1 MVCVGRGVAAD
12 AAAILEAAPATRERA
27 LTGRAEFARLA
38 AIIAGAAEEGV
49 AREITADAVAV
60 GEPGP
65 AMGRADAARADLA
78 RRAGDAAS
86 AAMVDIGRED
96 MAGAGIRTII
106 EARRAEF
113 LAAARGADLAGVAGV
128 IADATMLEIARRIE
142 AALAARGSA
151 GDLAGAA
158 RDDAS
163 AARADLAVTADD
175 AAAAAV

>member
-1 MVCVGRGVAAD
+1 
-12 AAAILEAAPATRERA
+12 
-27 LTGRAEFARLA
+27 
-38 AIIAGAAEEGV
+38 
-49 AREITADAVAV
+49 
-60 GEPGP
+60 
-65 AMGRADAARADLA
+65 MGRADAARADLA

-128 IADATMLEIARRIE
+128 IADATMLEIVARIE